1 MEFSINLIEFV
12 SLLPNRE
19 RIRCWNRIVARMNG
33 GGEDLE
39 RDERIDE
46 RGRNNRRGIEPG
58 WMARG
63 QASEGN

>member
-12 SLLPNRE
+12 SLLSNRE
-19 RIRCWNRIVARMNG
+19 RIRCCNRIVARMN
-33 GGEDLE
+33 GEDLE

>member
-1 MEFSINLIEFV
+1 
-12 SLLPNRE
+12 
-19 RIRCWNRIVARMNG
+19 MNG